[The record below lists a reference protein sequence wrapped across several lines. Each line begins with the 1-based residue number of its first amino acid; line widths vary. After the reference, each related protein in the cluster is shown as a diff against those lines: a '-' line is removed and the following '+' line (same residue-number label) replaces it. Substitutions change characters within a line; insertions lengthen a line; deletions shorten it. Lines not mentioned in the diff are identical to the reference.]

1 MTYQPQSKLGRVSCH
16 QSIQPS
22 THVGALV
29 PTHRI
34 QDSDLQELSKPN
46 KIMTKNYYLFVQ
58 IFFFAS
64 VGSYL
69 EILLFD
75 QSSWLKILT
84 VIYPYYTLFTGNRY
98 ST

>member
-29 PTHRI
+29 PIHRI

-46 KIMTKNYYLFVQ
+46 KIMTKNYYLFVP
-58 IFFFAS
+58 IFFSAS

-84 VIYPYYTLFTGNRY
+84 LIL
-98 ST
+98 